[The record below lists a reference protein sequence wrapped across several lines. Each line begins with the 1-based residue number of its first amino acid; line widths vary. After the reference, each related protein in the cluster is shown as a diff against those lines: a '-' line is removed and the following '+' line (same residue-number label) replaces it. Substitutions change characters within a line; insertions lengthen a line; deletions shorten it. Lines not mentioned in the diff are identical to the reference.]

1 MTQENNGADARQNLS
16 STQRVSAYR
25 KKLRTLKERAS
36 LREVTERE
44 FLMEF
49 IRVNP
54 GNINEFPLLKAQQN
68 SVISLMSNRGRHPG
82 YDYIQK
88 LTTSFMVTV
97 SRHEKAE
104 LSGDTEATEKYA
116 SELANTEALL
126 VKTVQG
132 VVYAMAL
139 ITDNFEEMVLKYFG
153 QGSLKEYSSLIE
165 QYELDHRFWDAFVE
179 QFVASRVDE
188 AFAEIVANRKYELSK
203 ESRFLVLRFVMDDVL
218 SKLNPTGK
226 RIEKTRIQKTYELT
240 DAGFKERRKAKVIQ
254 NLLSKGLTPYMPE
267 GDTQEKDFLN
277 TARIVCMDPVSQ
289 DMADAYVKR
298 VMEAKAS
305 SGKSRDE
312 KAESERTFKFLY
324 DQVLSI
330 GVGAALAIGITAQN
344 LFQALEKFIPGE
356 TGRIRPLARNFNSA
370 ALEHVLFFLLEHHFM
385 YILREKAE
393 HEGGKVTVR
402 SARAKRAPQAEV
414 DSLKEIGLGKIARTK
429 LFGRDTT
436 REGTLLFR
444 PRTPAQFAEIVK
456 SLQVSKDLFERLRD
470 LWTKAP
476 TRIDIMVLV
485 NLEQVARTTTNLKV
499 KLAEI
504 LANYG
509 VGVPGNGSEEN
520 AETPQAPTA

>member
-1 MTQENNGADARQNLS
+1 MTQDNSNSGQSLN
-16 STQRVSAYR
+16 STQRIAAYR
-25 KKLRTLKERAS
+25 KKLRHLKERAS

-49 IRVNP
+49 IRVNH

-68 SVISLMSNRGRHPG
+68 SVIGLMCNRGRHPG

-88 LTTSFMVTV
+88 LTTSFMLAV

-104 LSGDTEATEKYA
+104 LSGDAESADKHA
-116 SELANTEALL
+116 AELANTEALL

-132 VVYAMAL
+132 IVYAMAL

-153 QGSLKEYSSLIE
+153 EASLKEYSSLIE
-165 QYELDHRFWDAFVE
+165 EFELDHRFWDAFVE

-188 AFAEIVANRKYELSK
+188 AFQEIIENRKYDLSK
-203 ESRFLVLRFVMDDVL
+203 ESRFLMLRFVMDDVL
-218 SKLNPTGK
+218 SKLNPTSK

-254 NLLSKGLTPYMPE
+254 NLLVKGLAPYMPE
-267 GDTQEKDFLN
+267 SDTQEKDFLN
-277 TARIVCMDPVSQ
+277 TARIVCMDPISQ

-298 VMEAKAS
+298 VMEAKTNSNAS
-305 SGKSRDE
+305 REE
-312 KAESERTFKFLY
+312 KAERERAFKFLY
-324 DQVLSI
+324 EQVLSI
-330 GVGAALAIGITAQN
+330 GVGASLSIGITAQN

-393 HEGGKVTVR
+393 EEGSKVTVR
-402 SARAKRAPQAEV
+402 SARAKRVPQAEV
-414 DSLKEIGLGKIARTK
+414 ESLNTLGMGKIARSK
-429 LFGRDTT
+429 LFGKDST
-436 REGTLLFR
+436 REATMLFR
-444 PRTPAQFAEIVK
+444 PRTPAQLGETLK
-456 SLQVSKDLFERLRD
+456 SLQVSKELFEKIRE

-485 NLEQVARTTTNLKV
+485 NLEQVARTTTNIKV
-499 KLAEI
+499 RLSEI
-504 LANYG
+504 LARYG
-509 VGVPGNGSEEN
+509 VGVPGNGEEN
-520 AETPQAPTA
+520 ADAQAPPV